1 MPPRRRKPEK
11 VLRWDFVQPGLRQD
25 GPVPEA
31 AQGAESASP
40 YSSARPPS
48 RTPRAPAR
56 SSPASSSSAAPGTSG
71 DTGQPNELAL

>member
-11 VLRWDFVQPGLRQD
+11 VPRWGFVQPGHRQD

-31 AQGAESASP
+31 AQGVGRASP

-48 RTPRAPAR
+48 RTPRASAR
-56 SSPASSSSAAPGTSG
+56 SSPAS
-71 DTGQPNELAL
+71 